1 MDIPLGMHNQSVG
14 MFKSPN
20 QLTDNATNERTVGIH
35 TAVVIANIRIL
46 YALATTCN
54 TDIHGGGQTRLSG
67 QKVTLKMF
75 KSRLLVRQHYQPQD

>member
-54 TDIHGGGQTRLSG
+54 TDIHGGGQTRLSALAS
-67 QKVTLKMF
+67 KTTLPAPG
-75 KSRLLVRQHYQPQD
+75 LNYTQD